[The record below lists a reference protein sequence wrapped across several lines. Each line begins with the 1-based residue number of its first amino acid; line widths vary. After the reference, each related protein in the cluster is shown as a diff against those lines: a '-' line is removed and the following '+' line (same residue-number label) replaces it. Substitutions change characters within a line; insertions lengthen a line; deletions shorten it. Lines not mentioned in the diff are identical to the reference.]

1 MTVRIKALA
10 DGQLASSKETLYTTP
25 ASTETI
31 VKSISLTN
39 TSSSMVEV
47 NLYIQRDGTN
57 SRRICPK
64 DMELAARHTYIDDKV
79 HTLEAA
85 DLVEGDA
92 SSGSVI
98 DYAVSGVQEA

>member
-10 DGQLASSKETLYTTP
+10 DGQLASSKETLYTTL
-25 ASTETI
+25 ANTQAI
-31 VKSISLTN
+31 VKSVTLTN
-39 TSSSMVEV
+39 TSSSVVKV
-47 NLYIQRDGTN
+47 NLYVQRDGSN

-64 DMELAARHTYIDDKV
+64 DMELAAGYTYTDDKV

-92 SSGSVI
+92 NAGSTV
-98 DYAVSGVQEA
+98 DYAFSGVEEI